1 MWLLLACAGGSDS
14 APDIESPSA
23 ADLGPDIDIDPW
35 VVEAGTLASGEGA
48 NAALTIANLGDENL
62 DLTAMTLE
70 EPVAGLTEELL
81 PVPIYV
87 VPGSELNMLF
97 QISPSAPG
105 AHAGVYEVRSNDPAE
120 PLVTV
125 QVLWSVSGG

>member
-1 MWLLLACAGGSDS
+1 MWLLLSCSGGSAS
-14 APDIESPSA
+14 ALDVESPASA
-23 ADLGPDIDIDPW
+23 DRGPDIDIDPW
-35 VVEAGTLASGEGA
+35 VVEVGTLASGEGA

-87 VPGSELNMLF
+87 VPGSERNMLF
-97 QISPSAPG
+97 QSSPSAPG
-105 AHAGVYEVRSNDPAE
+105 AHAGA
-120 PLVTV
+120 
-125 QVLWSVSGG
+125 